1 MTGFPFGMN
10 QPFVEEKKMS
20 FSDDDLKRLKEQ
32 HIMCGPGDHGIGL
45 CKGCALIARLEAAED
60 YIKGAKYK
68 CVECGEL
75 GVLSDDSEHLRKA
88 WLKAAGK

>member
-32 HIMCGPGDHGIGL
+32 HIMCGPGDHGIGP
-45 CKGCALIARLEAAED
+45 CKGCALLARLDAAE
-60 YIKGAKYK
+60 KLAE
-68 CVECGEL
+68 CVDKKDWFMEW
-75 GVLSDDSEHLRKA
+75 KA
-88 WLKAAGK
+88 WRKAAGK